1 TEGAGAPLGAF
12 GLPLPPFG
20 GGHLAALQPA
30 ISDPGA
36 ATSGRSETLW
46 PATKRLPPAF
56 DGAFPRRSDAR
67 PASLRRWVLL
77 PTDGYL
83 GPPDPVF
90 AKHDSG
96 RRPCPTFRT
105 PHERAP
111 HRARLVGIY
120 TLCKICQ
127 GSKRKTPA
135 RTPGFWIK
143 NPDLCFVL
151 AG

>member
-1 TEGAGAPLGAF
+1 TEGAGAPLGAV

-46 PATKRLPPAF
+46 PAAKRLPPAF

-67 PASLRRWVLL
+67 PASLRRWVVL

-111 HRARLVGIY
+111 HRARLIGIY
-120 TLCKICQ
+120 TSIQ
-127 GSKRKTPA
+127 TSSSPQN
-135 RTPGFWIK
+135 K
-143 NPDLCFVL
+143 NPAAK
-151 AG
+151 AGVYRNVSA